1 MENKELY
8 LIEGE
13 FLESLLKYFAAKG
26 HQACCLHI
34 KDILNSPDF
43 SVVDQEAKMFR
54 FIEEQAVW
62 QKDEEERQEWWEVYF
77 PSVFSVDER
86 LLDFREY
93 LEFIMECQDE
103 TEQSH

>member
-8 LIEGE
+8 LIEGD

-26 HQACCLHI
+26 HQATCLHI

-77 PSVFSVDER
+77 PSVFAVDER

-93 LEFIMECQDE
+93 LEFIMGMKGDE
-103 TEQSH
+103 EDEH